1 MKRAG
6 FILLSVSVRALRST
20 VLVRKPFCAMNPKDP
35 LCWTS
40 PTSTPSCCRVGRALS
55 KLWRASSA
63 DTPTMMLPLH
73 TCIVILQFLD
83 SFQLQFL
90 HSFFVIIT
98 VLVSVK
104 KFTLFRYHF
113 RCQFKNSMLCRS
125 KSPLAWG
132 GGTLW
137 WPHCRTGCAAVWPPQ
152 CASRPMQVVT
162 CRPSRSEDAAD
173 IRS

>member
-35 LCWTS
+35 LYWTS

-104 KFTLFRYHF
+104 NIHVISVSFSVSVQELYAVPQQVTTCMGRGHTVVATL
-113 RCQFKNSMLCRS
+113 
-125 KSPLAWG
+125 
-132 GGTLW
+132 
-137 WPHCRTGCAAVWPPQ
+137 PHCR
-152 CASRPMQVVT
+152 
-162 CRPSRSEDAAD
+162 RPSRSEDAAD

>member
-6 FILLSVSVRALRST
+6 FMLLSVSVRALRSR
-20 VLVRKPFCAMNPKDP
+20 VLSRKPFCAMNPKDP

-73 TCIVILQFLD
+73 TCIVILHFLE

-90 HSFFVIIT
+90 HNFFVIIT
-98 VLVSVK
+98 VLVSIEI
-104 KFTLFRYHF
+104 FTSFRYHF
-113 RCQFKNSMLCRS
+113 RFQFKNSIRATCS
-125 KSPLAWG
+125 VATTICP
-132 GGTLW
+132 
-137 WPHCRTGCAAVWPPQ
+137 
-152 CASRPMQVVT
+152 RPMQVVT
-162 CRPSRSEDAAD
+162 CRPSRSENAAD